1 MFSCMVVI
9 SLIPISINFARRRS
23 GVGDFHQVDNLLDHA
38 AHGRSINHFHGVTNT
53 PEAKTPQALPV
64 LFKGANG
71 AFHLSDFHFFSAMG
85 LLLRFYK
92 YLLIQFSYLWVT
104 RSLFKDF
111 ATVLPRLAATS
122 SGARMCCKPLKVA
135 RTTFTGLV
143 EP

>member
-1 MFSCMVVI
+1 VFSCMVVI
-9 SLIPISINFARRRS
+9 SLIPISINFATRRS

-38 AHGRSINHFHGVTNT
+38 AHGRSINVKNT

-71 AFHLSDFHFFSAMG
+71 AFHLSDFYFFLCHGTSLAA
-85 LLLRFYK
+85 FYK

-111 ATVLPRLAATS
+111 RDGLATLGCHVFRSAHVLQTLE
-122 SGARMCCKPLKVA
+122 G
-135 RTTFTGLV
+135 RTHHVYRVG
-143 EP
+143 